1 MNQLAKKLGNDAGT
15 NRSAAFADSEFELF
29 FNCNGLDE
37 LDSDGYVV
45 AGHYHFGAC
54 GQVDGTGNVGSS
66 DEELRTIVV
75 EERSVTSA
83 FFCLEDVYLSFEL
96 GSRLYGAGLS
106 KNLTLFDT
114 LSVDTAKECADVETC
129 DSFVNR
135 LVEHFETGDDG
146 ADGLVDEADDFGG
159 IAYVCLTALYTAG
172 SNGTTTGD
180 GEYVFDGKKEGLIGI
195 TFGSRDVLVDGVHEL
210 KNALAFGSGE
220 NFCIGAAGGCLFKS
234 LERTC

>member
-15 NRSAAFADSEFELF
+15 NRSAAFADSELELF

-37 LDSDGYVV
+37 LDSDGHVV

-106 KNLTLFDT
+106 KNLTFLDILTIDT
-114 LSVDTAKECADVETC
+114 TKQRAYVEAC
-129 DSFVNR
+129 KSFV
-135 LVEHFETGDDG
+135 DG
-146 ADGLVDEADDFGG
+146 P
-159 IAYVCLTALYTAG
+159 
-172 SNGTTTGD
+172 
-180 GEYVFDGKKEGLIGI
+180 
-195 TFGSRDVLVDGVHEL
+195 GV
-210 KNALAFGSGE
+210 
-220 NFCIGAAGGCLFKS
+220 
-234 LERTC
+234 TPWT